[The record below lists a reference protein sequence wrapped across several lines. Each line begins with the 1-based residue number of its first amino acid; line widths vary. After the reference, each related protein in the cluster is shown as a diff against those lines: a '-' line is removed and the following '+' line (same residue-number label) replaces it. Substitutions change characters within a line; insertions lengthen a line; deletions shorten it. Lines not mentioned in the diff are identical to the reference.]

1 MSGTRRSMVLHG
13 YPSICEGRSA
23 VSASGIEYETFR
35 KPQCTFDY
43 VPRSSAHALGVGHSL
58 VAGELRRLLI
68 TNSRRTSWERQVLIF
83 RKKLT
88 QRGYNLGDFQRH
100 FAALNWSQKRP
111 ILGKGRRNRS
121 TEGCLF
127 LRAKFVRG
135 SKLGAL
141 TKCLNKAAKVHLGP
155 IFQKRGRAAP
165 EFRVATSVGRNL
177 FRQVYK
183 LTW

>member
-1 MSGTRRSMVLHG
+1 MLR
-13 YPSICEGRSA
+13 A
-23 VSASGIEYETFR
+23 
-35 KPQCTFDY
+35 
-43 VPRSSAHALGVGHSL
+43 SSAAFGLKRPS
-58 VAGELRRLLI
+58 VAVIVPQLRSVRQGSSTKL
-68 TNSRRTSWERQVLIF
+68 SGSPSGERQGLIF

-177 FRQVYK
+177 FRQLYK